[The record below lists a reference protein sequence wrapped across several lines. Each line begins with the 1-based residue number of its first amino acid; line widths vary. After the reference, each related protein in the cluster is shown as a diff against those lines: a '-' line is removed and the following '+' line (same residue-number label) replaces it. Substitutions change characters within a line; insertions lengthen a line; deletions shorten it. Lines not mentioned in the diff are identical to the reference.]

1 MNGRPER
8 ALVAVSLFSGA
19 GGLDLG
25 VENCG
30 VHIAAAVERDPVACK
45 TLSHNFVDG
54 RKPNEQ
60 TTIVRDDIENVS
72 VNELKK
78 KAGLSR
84 GDVDLIVGGPPCTP
98 FSKSGYWIDYKRAGL
113 DPDRFLLDHYVR
125 FVKELKPRAFIME
138 NVHALAYDNH
148 NRSSLD
154 ALLGSLEDLGY
165 AIEKRV
171 LVAAEFGV
179 PQVRQRLFVLGSKIG
194 TPAFPTPTHSGSYER
209 QNRNAELGLK
219 PFVTCAEAFSSLA
232 DEPED
237 GEKVAGLYGH
247 LLPEIPPGDNYLY
260 FTKERGHSQ
269 PLFKWR
275 GRYWT
280 FLLKL
285 DPNKPSSTIQAQ
297 PGPYIG
303 PFHWENRRLRV
314 PELKALMTFPQTFR
328 LEGNR
333 RAAQMQLGNAVP
345 PALAKIVAEEL
356 IRSTFER
363 AKKKT
368 A

>member
-1 MNGRPER
+1 VTTRSKR
-8 ALVAVSLFSGA
+8 SLVAVSLFSGA

-25 VENCG
+25 VKNCG
-30 VHIAAAVERDPVACK
+30 VRIAAAVERDPIACK
-45 TLSHNFVDG
+45 TLKYNFVDA
-54 RKPNEQ
+54 REPEAQ

-72 VNELKK
+72 VSELRR

-98 FSKSGYWIDYKRAGL
+98 FSKSGYWIEYKRAGL

-154 ALLGSLEDLGY
+154 ALLESLENLGY
-165 AIEKRV
+165 VIDRKV

-179 PQVRQRLFVLGSKIG
+179 PQVRQRLFILGSKLG
-194 TPAFPTPTHSGSYER
+194 TPSFPVETHAGSYER
-209 QNRNAELGLK
+209 QNRFANLGLK
-219 PFVTCAEAFSSLA
+219 PFVTCAEAFEGLPN
-232 DEPED
+232 EVEE
-237 GEKVAGLYGH
+237 GEKVGGLHGH

-260 FTKERGHSQ
+260 FTKERGHAK

-314 PELKALMTFPQTFR
+314 PELKALMTFPQDFR
-328 LEGNR
+328 FEGNR
-333 RAAQMQLGNAVP
+333 RSVQMQLGNAVP
-345 PALAKIVAEEL
+345 PVLAEIVAEEL

-363 AKKKT
+363 SKKKS